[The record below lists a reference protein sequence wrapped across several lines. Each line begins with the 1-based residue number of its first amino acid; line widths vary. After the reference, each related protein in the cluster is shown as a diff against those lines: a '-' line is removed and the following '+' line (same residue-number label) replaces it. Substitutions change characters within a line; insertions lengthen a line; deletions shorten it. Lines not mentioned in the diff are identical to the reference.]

1 MKTTADSSSKKPLD
15 RWRDRAR
22 SFIAWVKETRAVR
35 AVRRYQLANG
45 SILAG
50 GITYTALFSL
60 SAALTIGV
68 TLLMRVFGNNEQL
81 RDQIFESLD
90 QSVPGLINTGDNGGL
105 VRPEDLTVSP
115 TVTLTSAIAVGV
127 LLFTALRVMAAFRKS
142 LHAMFGMVTA
152 RKNKP
157 IDKLRELI
165 GFAVIAVGV
174 FVSAVATIAV
184 SAVGRWMSG
193 QLVGGELW
201 SALIPVG
208 SFLVGVLVDAGMF
221 VLLMRVLAGLKMP
234 RKDLF
239 AGAAVA
245 AAGLGLLRVLGTSVV
260 AGSAT
265 SNPLFASATVIITI
279 LVWINTSARIILIA
293 AAFAADPPHAILTR
307 EEEMSA
313 MSV

>member
-1 MKTTADSSSKKPLD
+1 M
-15 RWRDRAR
+15 
-22 SFIAWVKETRAVR
+22 
-35 AVRRYQLANG
+35 RRYQLANG

-208 SFLVGVLVDAGMF
+208 SILVGVLVDAGMF